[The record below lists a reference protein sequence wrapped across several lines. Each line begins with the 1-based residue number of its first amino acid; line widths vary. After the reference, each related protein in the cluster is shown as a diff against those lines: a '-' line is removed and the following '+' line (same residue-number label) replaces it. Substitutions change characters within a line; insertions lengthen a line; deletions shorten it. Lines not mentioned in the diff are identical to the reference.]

1 MNTESVLSLRTFTKF
16 SVFFP
21 LVKVFFSFWVLYY
34 FHCISLYFDL
44 QLHAVVHVCK
54 RESFHDHDGPGE
66 NQCLC
71 SVSTGVPELGLYRL
85 AEQKGVWCIVLYYV
99 YSFFYIVTCL
109 P

>member
-21 LVKVFFSFWVLYY
+21 LVKGVFLFLGIVL
-34 FHCISLYFDL
+34 FSLYFDL

-99 YSFFYIVTCL
+99 YSFFYIVTGL